1 MACDLTKGRKV
12 PCKDVI
18 GGLVRAWFVDFGDL
32 GTVTETSDE
41 ITDMT
46 GTFTAFQYDLHGANS
61 FEQSITSSR
70 ENGTTFFEQSIS
82 LQFSKLSK
90 EDNAELK
97 LMAFNRPHLCL
108 EDRNGNFMQ
117 FGLVH
122 GCEVTGG
129 TIVSGS
135 AFGDLSGYTLTFTA
149 QEAKPANFI
158 NGGTAADPYAGMGS
172 ATVTVT
178 VGTNS

>member
-1 MACDLTKGRKV
+1 MACDLTRGRKI
-12 PCKDVI
+12 PCKDQI
-18 GGLVRAWFVDFGDL
+18 SGLVRAWLVDFGSL
-32 GTVTETSDE
+32 GTVTESADQ

-61 FEQSITSSR
+61 FEQTINSSR
-70 ENGTTFFEQSIS
+70 ENGTTFFEQSIT
-82 LQFSKLSK
+82 LQFTKLSK

-97 LMAFNRPHLCL
+97 LMAFGRPHICI

-129 TIVSGS
+129 TIVSGT

-158 NGGTAADPYAGMGS
+158 QNATSADPYAGMSS

>member
-32 GTVTETSDE
+32 GTVTESADQ
-41 ITDMT
+41 ITDMS
-46 GTFTAFQYDLHGANS
+46 GTFTAFQYDLHGVNS

-82 LQFSKLSK
+82 LQFPKLSK

-97 LMAFNRPHLCL
+97 LMAFNRPHICI

-129 TIVSGS
+129 SIVSGT

-158 NGGTAADPYAGMGS
+158 QSGTSADPYAAMSG
-172 ATVTVT
+172 TITIQT
-178 VGTNS
+178 GTNS

>member
-1 MACDLTKGRKV
+1 MACDLTRGRKI
-12 PCKDVI
+12 PCKDQI
-18 GGLVRAWFVDFGDL
+18 SGLVRAWFCDFGTL

-61 FEQSITSSR
+61 FEQTINSSR

-82 LQFSKLSK
+82 LQFTKLSK

-97 LMAFNRPHLCL
+97 LLAFNRPHICL

-122 GCEVTGG
+122 GCEVSGG

-158 NGGTAADPYAGMGS
+158 NGGTAADPYAGMSS

>member
-1 MACDLTKGRKV
+1 MAYG
-12 PCKDVI
+12 
-18 GGLVRAWFVDFGDL
+18 
-32 GTVTETSDE
+32 
-41 ITDMT
+41 
-46 GTFTAFQYDLHGANS
+46 
-61 FEQSITSSR
+61 
-70 ENGTTFFEQSIS
+70 
-82 LQFSKLSK
+82 
-90 EDNAELK
+90 
-97 LMAFNRPHLCL
+97 RPHICV

-129 TIVSGS
+129 TIASGT

-149 QEAKPANFI
+149 QEAKPANFVS
-158 NGGTAADPYAGMGS
+158 GGTAADPYAGMSS

>member
-1 MACDLTKGRKV
+1 MACDLTRGRKI
-12 PCKDVI
+12 PCKDQI
-18 GGLVRAWFVDFGDL
+18 SGLVRCWLVDFGDL
-32 GTVTETSDE
+32 GTVTETADE
-41 ITDMT
+41 ITDLT

-61 FEQSITSSR
+61 FEQTINSSR
-70 ENGTTFFEQSIS
+70 ENGTTFFEQTIN
-82 LQFSKLSK
+82 LQFTKLSK

-97 LMAFNRPHLCL
+97 LLAYGRPHICV

-129 TIVSGS
+129 TIASGS

-158 NGGTAADPYAGMGS
+158 SGGTAADPYAGMAS